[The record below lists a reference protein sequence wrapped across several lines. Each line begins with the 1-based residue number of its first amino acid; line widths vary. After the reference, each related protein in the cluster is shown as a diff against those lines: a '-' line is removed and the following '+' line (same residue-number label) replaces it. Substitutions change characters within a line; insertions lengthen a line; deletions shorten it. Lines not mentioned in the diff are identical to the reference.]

1 MLNTYIHQSDL
12 PNVQTQEQLLRDRL
26 GKEKSKGYRFE
37 FLPILQKQKVKF
49 TNRFDLEYK
58 DYSLEEVN
66 DICLA
71 LIDGLVDGT
80 IREADNCNATSAT
93 LSYGLE
99 SLLTPFG
106 GEVTNSQGYI
116 LYVPLHKSFDFLRQE
131 EYTRHPFLLGT
142 INVSFDK

>member
-1 MLNTYIHQSDL
+1 MLNTHIHQSNL
-12 PNVQTQEQLLRDRL
+12 PNVQTQEQLLKDRL
-26 GKEKSKGYRFE
+26 EKENTKGYSFK
-37 FLPILQKQKVKF
+37 FLPVLQKQKVKF

-71 LIDGLVDGT
+71 LIEGLVDGI

-99 SLLTPFG
+99 SVLTPFG
-106 GEVTNSQGYI
+106 GEVVDSRGYL

-142 INVSFDK
+142 INVTFDK